1 MISKPHLVESKGNAK
16 IQCHFNLRIL
26 LEPSIE
32 KKKKNKTTKLKKC
45 IQNPKLGFLFFSDFV
60 LDS

>member
-32 KKKKNKTTKLKKC
+32 KKKKTKQTHKTEEVH
-45 IQNPKLGFLFFSDFV
+45 PKFQTRIFIFF
-60 LDS
+60 

>member
-32 KKKKNKTTKLKKC
+32 KKKQNKPTKLKKC
-45 IQNPKLGFLFFSDFV
+45 IQNSKLGFLFFSDFV

>member
-26 LEPSIE
+26 LEPTIQ
-32 KKKKNKTTKLKKC
+32 KKKNKTNP
-45 IQNPKLGFLFFSDFV
+45 QN
-60 LDS
+60 